1 MTHDTSK
8 TKGTL
13 TSLAA
18 EIGLLPADAAR
29 QREEAGDTALQRNT
43 SVLGE
48 KSSFTHLHPDR
59 PKAGHD
65 MAREA
70 AEHEIEMRR
79 AKEGTARHVD
89 GIMPVAATNMPPD

>member
-8 TKGTL
+8 TKSTL

-29 QREEAGDTALQRNT
+29 QREQAGDTALQRNT
-43 SVLGE
+43 SVLGDE
-48 KSSFTHLHPDR
+48 SPSTHLHPDR
-59 PKAGHD
+59 PKAGYD

-70 AEHEIEMRR
+70 AEHEVEMRR
-79 AKEGTARHVD
+79 AKEGTARHAD
-89 GIMPVAATNMPPD
+89 GIVTVAATNMPPD